1 MDTSQDHYRRLMARN
16 WPNQLLNSLISYTNM
31 YAIVRIVQSRAMRA
45 FFRGK
50 DEKAI
55 LQK

>member
-1 MDTSQDHYRRLMARN
+1 MDTSQDHYRRLIARN
-16 WPNQLLNSLISYTNM
+16 WPNRLLNSLISYTNM